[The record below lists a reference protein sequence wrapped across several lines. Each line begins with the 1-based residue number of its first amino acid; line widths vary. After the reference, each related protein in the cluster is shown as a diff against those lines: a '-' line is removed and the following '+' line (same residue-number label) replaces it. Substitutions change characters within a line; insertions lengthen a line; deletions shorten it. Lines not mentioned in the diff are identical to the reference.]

1 MDSYPSGRT
10 SGYEPYPDSPWRARA
25 FEIIFEHDTPAG
37 KAFDVVLILAI
48 LASVVVIMLDSV
60 QGIAEEHGRTLQ
72 LAEWGFTGLFTVEYV
87 LRLLAV
93 KSRSRYAGS
102 FLGLIDLFAILPTYL
117 GLLFPAGRY
126 LLSIRILR
134 VLRVFRVLKLA
145 HFVGEANILTQAL
158 RASRHKIA
166 VFLFT
171 VLTISVVVASLLYLI
186 EGPEAGFTSIPRSMY
201 WAIVTL
207 TTVGYGDIT
216 PASPFGQ
223 LLAAMVMIMGYGII
237 AVPTGIVSVE
247 IATATRLV
255 ANARVCPSC
264 GLGNHEA
271 DARHCRRCGGSLS
284 DEHDTETGQA
294 DLDAPP
300 TPERGD
306 RPPGAG

>member
-1 MDSYPSGRT
+1 VDSYPGGRASGH
-10 SGYEPYPDSPWRARA
+10 EPYPDSPWRART
-25 FEIIFEHDTPAG
+25 FEVIFEHDTPAG

-48 LASVVVIMLDSV
+48 LVSVVVIMLDSV
-60 QGIAEEHGRTLQ
+60 QAVAEEHGRTLQ
-72 LAEWGFTGLFTVEYV
+72 LAEWAFTGLFTVEYV

-93 KSRSRYAGS
+93 KRPSRYAGS
-102 FLGLIDLFAILPTYL
+102 FLGLVDLFAILPTYL

-145 HFVGEANILTQAL
+145 HFVGEANVLTQAL
-158 RASRHKIA
+158 RASRDKVV

-216 PASPFGQ
+216 PASPLGQ
-223 LLAAMVMIMGYGII
+223 LLAALVMIMGYGII

-247 IATATRLV
+247 IAAATRLV
-255 ANARVCPSC
+255 ASARVCPSC
-264 GLGNHEA
+264 GLGNHES
-271 DARHCRRCGGSLS
+271 DALHCRRCGGLLA
-284 DEHDTETGQA
+284 DEHARGGHQTEP
-294 DLDAPP
+294 DAPR
-300 TPERGD
+300 TGGDGER
-306 RPPGAG
+306 PHGAV